1 MDLWIFGYG
10 SLMWRPGFVY
20 EESSRALLEGAHRE
34 LCCYSF
40 IHRGTRSAPGL
51 VLGLDKG
58 GRCEG
63 MAFRVPPRLDLDT
76 RHYLKRRENMNNV
89 YAAVKRPVRLLDGS
103 GRTVLALCF
112 IMDRHHR
119 QYTGLLPLETQ
130 AAIVRRSFGRAGPNI
145 DYVVNTVQHLRQL
158 GVHDARLEPLMAR
171 LGHSVIRDCIV
182 GGECAPARRRPTFD
196 VARPVTQNLTS

>member
-1 MDLWIFGYG
+1 LDLWIFGYG

-40 IHRGTRSAPGL
+40 IHRGTRAAPGL

-89 YAAVKRPVRLLDGS
+89 YAAVKRPVRLIDGS

-171 LGHSVIRDCIV
+171 LGHSVIKDCIV
-182 GGECAPARRRPTFD
+182 GGECAPARKRPTFD